1 VRKLTLF
8 VIVGAI
14 VALAAGYAIY
24 SSQRKAGTVA
34 PAETAADDAS
44 ATPEAAAT
52 QAGAGDAPALYDDDK
67 ILGVAEAPVTIIEY
81 ASLTCP
87 HCANFHKNTLPKVKE
102 AYVDRGL
109 VRLVYR
115 DFPLNKPALEA
126 AVIAHCMPAERYFAM
141 LDVLYAS
148 QNEWASQP
156 DPKAALVQIARTAGL
171 DQAKIDACLADQS
184 LADRIIAREQEAQQK
199 YAIESTPSFII
210 GGKTIAGDRS
220 FESFEAL
227 IKEQLP

>member
-1 VRKLTLF
+1 MRKLTLF
-8 VIVGAI
+8 AIVGAV

-24 SSQRKAGTVA
+24 ASMQPPADVA
-34 PAETAADDAS
+34 PAETATVDAS
-44 ATPEAAAT
+44 SAPEPA
-52 QAGAGDAPALYDDDK
+52 AGAPVLYDDDK
-67 ILGVAEAPVTIIEY
+67 IMGSADAPVTIIEY

-102 AYVDRGL
+102 TYIDTGK
-109 VRLVYR
+109 VRIVFR

-126 AVIAHCMPAERYFAM
+126 AAIAHCMPAERYFAM
-141 LDVLYAS
+141 LDVLFAS
-148 QNEWASQP
+148 QNEWSSQP
-156 DPKAALVQIARTAGL
+156 DPKAALVQIGRTAGL
-171 DQAKIDACLADQS
+171 DQAKIDACLSDQAM
-184 LADRIIAREQEAQQK
+184 ADRILARSQEAQQK

-220 FESFEAL
+220 FESFETL